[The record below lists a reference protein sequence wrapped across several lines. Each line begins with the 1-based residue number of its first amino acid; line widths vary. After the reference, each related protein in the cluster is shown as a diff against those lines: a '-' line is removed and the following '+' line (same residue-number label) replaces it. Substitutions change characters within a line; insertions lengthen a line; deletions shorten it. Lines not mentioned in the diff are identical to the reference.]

1 MRKIAQSRTG
11 VWLAKMASLVTL
23 LALVVAPACAP
34 LCAAQTCA
42 QGAASTEM
50 GSNCHSHGM
59 INGGTVIFHAS
70 QSCGS
75 SELQAANLPSADK
88 RGSLQKVRAAV
99 SFGALGVLPTDCSSP
114 SARNSAFIGAE
125 LELPPHFCFAIHT
138 VVLRI

>member
-1 MRKIAQSRTG
+1 MG

-34 LCAAQTCA
+34 LCAAQACA
-42 QGAASTEM
+42 QDPASPEA

-59 INGGTVIFHAS
+59 MNGGTAILHAS

-75 SELQAANLPSADK
+75 PELQAANLPSGDK
-88 RGSLQKVRAAV
+88 RGSLQRVRAAA
-99 SFGALGVLPTDCSSP
+99 SFGALGVLPADCSSP
-114 SARNSAFIGAE
+114 SAHNSAFIGAE
-125 LELPPHFCFAIHT
+125 IESPPYFCFAIHT